1 MLSRILLHRNYI
13 LLLSFFLMA
22 SGFLT
27 AQKNYTSKDSITF
40 FYKLNTMEALIEK
53 RQFDSAS
60 SIGTELLRFS
70 ETNKFYRGHA
80 WALIKMNDMLIE
92 KSIFTSSA
100 ASVKKIIEIG
110 EQLNDK
116 AVTGIGYM
124 QTAQF
129 DMYNNRTGQADLYF
143 EKALKL
149 LPQNNEYTA
158 LAWNDRGYNAGATS
172 DLQKQIAYYL
182 KALEIS
188 ETNKEKALAAMAYSN
203 LAIVYNDLNQLGKAI
218 EAAKKAIELREE
230 LNDNWGLSN
239 TYCNLS
245 EIYLKSNLIEAERYA
260 VLCNKAAEKVKDDDK
275 IIRAI
280 STSALVKNYQQGVKS
295 YQGMKDSDLI
305 SNLKIIAILEKQN
318 KPSISLARHYLGIG
332 IVMSEARLDSV
343 IALNYLNKGIEMA
356 IAVGNKISIRDGYT
370 NKTVFFKI
378 RGDFYNAYEN
388 IKKVH
393 LYKDSIINEKT
404 QTNIAEIQTKYD
416 TEKKD
421 NEITRLNTEQKIN
434 ALQLE
439 RLNTDQK
446 IKQLAIEKQQAVIAG
461 NVLLAKQ
468 KEDEIKLL
476 SQKWALQD
484 LEIKQQTEALDKQ
497 LLLAKTQKQQ
507 LEIADKEK
515 QLSAATIK
523 NQKQLR
529 NIVIG
534 ISLLLLTLAGIL
546 FNRYQLKKKLD
557 EQKALLTVRDDIAKD
572 LHDDVGSAISSIK
585 ILSEVSYKNIEKDK
599 NKSVSLLQ
607 KIIAQSEQLQ
617 QGISDIVWSVK
628 PDNDKLENM
637 TVRMREYISQVL
649 EPKNIKTNFLADEK
663 VLVKS
668 IGMQQ
673 RRDLLMIF
681 KEAVNNI
688 AKYSKAT
695 VAEISFEQ
703 LNNNLLLKIKDN
715 GIGFDTGKITSSNG
729 LKNMQAR
736 ALNLNGIFTISSQP
750 EKGTIVELEI
760 PVA

>member
-1 MLSRILLHRNYI
+1 MLSPLLMYRNYI

-22 SGFLT
+22 GECLT
-27 AQKNYTSKDSITF
+27 AQKKYTSKDSIAF
-40 FYKLNTMEALIEK
+40 FARLNTMEALIEK
-53 RQFDSAS
+53 RQFDTALT
-60 SIGTELLRFS
+60 IGNELLQFS
-70 ETNKFYRGHA
+70 EQNKFYRGQA
-80 WALIKMNDMLIE
+80 WVLIKTNDILIE
-92 KSIFTSSA
+92 KEVDSNSVT
-100 ASVKKIIEIG
+100 SVKKIIEIG

-116 AVTGIGYM
+116 LITGIGYL

-129 DMYNNRTGQADLYF
+129 KMYNNKPGEAELNF

-158 LAWNDRGYNAGATS
+158 LAWNDRGYNAGLTS
-172 DLQKQIAYYL
+172 DVQKQTEYFL
-182 KALEIS
+182 KALEIG
-188 ETNKEKALAAMAYSN
+188 ETIRDKSTTAMAYSN
-203 LAIVYNDLNQLGKAI
+203 LAVLYSTLNQQEKAI
-218 EAAKKAIELREE
+218 DAAKKAIALREE
-230 LNDNWGLSN
+230 LNDYWGLVNS
-239 TYCNLS
+239 YCNLS
-245 EIYLKSNLIEAERYA
+245 QIYLKSNLAEAEKYSN
-260 VLCNKAAEKVKDDDK
+260 LCIKAAEKVNDDN
-275 IIRAI
+275 RTI
-280 STSALVKNYQQGVKS
+280 SALKTNLLVKNYQGS
-295 YQGMKDSDLI
+295 KDI
-305 SNLKIIAILEKQN
+305 NLPSHLNIIAILEKQN
-318 KPSISLARHYLGIG
+318 KPSITLAREYLSIG
-332 IVMSEARLDSV
+332 IVMSEGRVQSDSLT
-343 IALNYLNKGIEMA
+343 ALNYLNKGTDMA
-356 IAVGNKISIRDGYT
+356 IALGHKISIRDGYV

-388 IKKVH
+388 IKKFH

-404 QTNIAEIQTKYD
+404 QTNIAELQTKYE

-434 ALQLE
+434 ALQIE
-439 RLNTDQK
+439 QLNTDQK
-446 IKQLAIEKQQAVIAG
+446 IKQLAIEKQKAIIAG
-461 NVLLAKQ
+461 NLLLAKQ

-476 SQKWALQD
+476 SQKRALQD

-515 QLSAATIK
+515 QLNTATIK

-529 NIVIG
+529 NIIIS

-557 EQKALLTVRDDIAKD
+557 EQKALLAIRDNIAKD

-599 NKSVSLLQ
+599 DKSLSLLQ

-637 TVRMREYISQVL
+637 TVRMREYISQIL
-649 EPKNIKTNFLADEK
+649 EPKNINMFFLADEK
-663 VLVKS
+663 LLNKS

-695 VAEISFEQ
+695 VAEISIEKI
-703 LNNNLLLKIKDN
+703 NNNLLLKVKDN
-715 GIGFDTGKITSSNG
+715 GIGFDPQKITSSNG

-736 ALNLNGIFTISSQP
+736 ALNLNGKFTINSQSG
-750 EKGTIVELEI
+750 KGTVVELEI
-760 PVA
+760 PVT

>member
-1 MLSRILLHRNYI
+1 MLSPVLLHRNYI
-13 LLLSFFLMA
+13 LLLSFFLMV

-27 AQKNYTSKDSITF
+27 AQKKYTSKDSIAF
-40 FYKLNTMEALIEK
+40 FIRLNTMEDLMDK
-53 RQFDSAS
+53 RQFDSAAAIS
-60 SIGTELLRFS
+60 SELIQFS
-70 ETNKFYRGHA
+70 EHNKFYHGQA
-80 WALIKMNDMLIE
+80 WALIKTNNILIE
-92 KSIFTSSA
+92 KADFTNSSTG
-100 ASVKKIIEIG
+100 VKKIIEIG

-116 AVTGIGYM
+116 LITGIGYL

-129 DMYNNRTGQADLYF
+129 KMYSNKPGEAELYF

-158 LAWNDRGYNAGATS
+158 LAWNDRAYNAGLTS
-172 DLQKQIAYYL
+172 DVQKQTECFL
-182 KALEIS
+182 RALEIG
-188 ETNKEKALAAMAYSN
+188 ETIKDKSTIAMVNSN
-203 LAIVYNDLNQLGKAI
+203 LSILYSDLNQHEKAI
-218 EAAKKAIELREE
+218 AAAKKAIALREE
-230 LNDNWGLSN
+230 LNDYWGLTYS
-239 TYCNLS
+239 YCNLS
-245 EIYLKSNLIEAERYA
+245 QIYLKSNLAEAEKYA
-260 VLCNKAAEKVKDDDK
+260 TLCNKAAEKVNDDGR
-275 IIRAI
+275 ISHAI
-280 STSALVKNYQQGVKS
+280 GTSGLVKNRQGI
-295 YQGMKDSDLI
+295 KDANLNTS
-305 SNLKIIAILEKQN
+305 LKIIAILEKKN
-318 KPSISLARHYLGIG
+318 KPSVSLARQYLGIG
-332 IVMSEARLDSV
+332 IGMSEARLDSLT
-343 IALNYLNKGIEMA
+343 ALNYLNKGTEMA
-356 IAVGNKISIRDGYT
+356 IALGHKISIRDGYV
-370 NKTVFFKI
+370 NKTIFFKI
-378 RGDFYNAYEN
+378 RSDYYNAYEN
-388 IKKVH
+388 LKKYH
-393 LYKDSIINEKT
+393 LYKDSVINEKT

-421 NEITRLNTEQKIN
+421 NEITRLNDEQKIN
-434 ALQLE
+434 ALQIE

-446 IKQLAIEKQQAVIAG
+446 IKQLAIEKQQAIIAG

-476 SQKWALQD
+476 SQKRILQD
-484 LEIKQQTEALDKQ
+484 LEIKQQTEVLDKQ
-497 LLLAKTQKQQ
+497 LLLAKTQQQQ

-515 QLSAATIK
+515 QLHAVEIK

-529 NIVIG
+529 NIIIG

-557 EQKALLTVRDDIAKD
+557 EQKALLAVRDNIAKD

-585 ILSEVSYKNIEKDK
+585 ILSEVSYKNIEKDRD
-599 NKSVSLLQ
+599 KSSLLLQ
-607 KIIAQSEQLQ
+607 KIITQSEQMQ

-628 PDNDKLENM
+628 PDNDKLKNM

-649 EPKNIKTNFLADEK
+649 EPKNINTIFLADEK
-663 VLVKS
+663 LLDKS

-695 VAEISFEQ
+695 VVEISIEQ
-703 LNNNLLLKIKDN
+703 MNSSLLLKIKDN

-736 ALNLNGIFTISSQP
+736 ALNLKGKFTITAQP
-750 EKGTIVELEI
+750 AKGTIVQLEI

>member
-1 MLSRILLHRNYI
+1 MLSPILMHRNYI
-13 LLLSFFLMA
+13 LLLSFFLMT
-22 SGFLT
+22 SGVLT
-27 AQKNYTSKDSITF
+27 AQKKYTAKDSVTF
-40 FYKLNTMEALIEK
+40 FARLDTVEELIEK
-53 RQFDSAS
+53 RQFDAALIS
-60 SIGTELLRFS
+60 SNELLQFS
-70 ETNKFYRGHA
+70 ENNKFYRGQA
-80 WALIKMNDMLIE
+80 WALIKTNDILIE
-92 KSIFTSSA
+92 KEVDSNSVTG
-100 ASVKKIIEIG
+100 VKKIIEIG

-116 AVTGIGYM
+116 LITGIGYL

-129 DMYNNRTGQADLYF
+129 KMYNNKTDEAELYF

-158 LAWNDRGYNAGATS
+158 LAWTDRGYNAGLTS
-172 DLQKQIAYYL
+172 DVQKQMEYFL
-182 KALEIS
+182 KALEIG
-188 ETNKEKALAAMAYSN
+188 ETIKDKSTIAMVYSN
-203 LAIVYNDLNQLGKAI
+203 LSDLYEDLNQQEKAI
-218 EAAKKAIELREE
+218 EAGKKAIALREE
-230 LNDNWGLSN
+230 LMDNWGLTYS
-239 TYCNLS
+239 YCNLS
-245 EIYLKSNLIEAERYA
+245 QVYLKSNLAEAEKYA
-260 VLCNKAAEKVKDDDK
+260 NLCTKAAEKVNDDK
-275 IIRAI
+275 RTEYAVG
-280 STSALVKNYQQGVKS
+280 TSGLVKNWQGIKEP
-295 YQGMKDSDLI
+295 
-305 SNLKIIAILEKQN
+305 NLPVQLNSIAILEMQN
-318 KPSISLARHYLGIG
+318 NPSIILARRYLAIG
-332 IVMSEARLDSV
+332 IAMSEARLDSLT
-343 IALNYLNKGIEMA
+343 ALNYLNKGTEMA
-356 IAVGNKISIRDGYT
+356 IALGHKVSIKDGYV
-370 NKTVFFKI
+370 NKTIFFKI

-388 IKKVH
+388 IKKFH

-421 NEITRLNTEQKIN
+421 NEITRLNDEQKIN
-434 ALQLE
+434 ALQIE

-446 IKQLAIEKQQAVIAG
+446 IKQLAIEKQKAIITG

-476 SQKWALQD
+476 SQKRALQD

-497 LLLAKTQKQQ
+497 VLLAKTQRQQ

-515 QLSAATIK
+515 QLSRATIK

-529 NIVIG
+529 NIIIG

-557 EQKALLTVRDDIAKD
+557 EQKALLSVRDNIAKD

-599 NKSVSLLQ
+599 GKSVSLLQ

-628 PDNDKLENM
+628 PDNDKLENI

-663 VLVKS
+663 LLDKS

-695 VAEISFEQ
+695 VVEIGIEQ
-703 LNNNLLLKIKDN
+703 MNNNLLLKIKDN

-736 ALNLNGIFTISSQP
+736 AINLNGKFTITSQS

-760 PVA
+760 PAA

>member
-1 MLSRILLHRNYI
+1 MLSPILLHRNYI

-22 SGFLT
+22 SECLT

-40 FYKLNTMEALIEK
+40 FTRLNTMEALMEK
-53 RQFDSAS
+53 RQFDTALT
-60 SIGTELLRFS
+60 IGNELLQFS
-70 ETNKFYRGHA
+70 EGNKFYRGQA
-80 WALIKMNDMLIE
+80 WALIKTNDILIE
-92 KSIFTSSA
+92 KEVDSNSVT
-100 ASVKKIIEIG
+100 SVKKIIEIG
-110 EQLNDK
+110 GQLNDK
-116 AVTGIGYM
+116 LITGIGYL

-129 DMYNNRTGQADLYF
+129 KMYNNKPGEAELNF

-158 LAWNDRGYNAGATS
+158 LAWNDRAFTAGLTS
-172 DLQKQIAYYL
+172 DVQKETEYYL
-182 KALEIS
+182 KSLEIG
-188 ETNKEKALAAMAYSN
+188 ETTKDKSTIATAYSN
-203 LAIVYNDLNQLGKAI
+203 LSVLYSNLNQQEKAI
-218 EAAKKAIELREE
+218 DAAKKAISLREE
-230 LNDNWGLSN
+230 LNDYWGLTYS
-239 TYCNLS
+239 YCNLS
-245 EIYLKSNLIEAERYA
+245 QIYLKSNLAEAEKYA
-260 VLCNKAAEKVKDDDK
+260 TLCTKAAEKVNDDNK
-275 IIRAI
+275 TILALK
-280 STSALVKNYQQGVKS
+280 TSGLVKNYQGSKE
-295 YQGMKDSDLI
+295 
-305 SNLKIIAILEKQN
+305 SNLTAQLNSIAILEKQN
-318 KPSISLARHYLGIG
+318 KPSVTLARQYLGIG
-332 IVMSEARLDSV
+332 IAMSEGRLDSLT
-343 IALNYLNKGIEMA
+343 ALNYLNKGTDMA
-356 IAVGNKISIRDGYT
+356 IALGHKISIRDGYV

-388 IKKVH
+388 IKKFH

-404 QTNIAEIQTKYD
+404 QTNIAEIQTRYD

-434 ALQLE
+434 NLQIE
-439 RLNTDQK
+439 RLNTAQK

-461 NVLLAKQ
+461 NILLAKQ